1 MEKSDFFD
9 LIYIYKKGINYP
21 NSDEDMLKAV
31 KIRLYPN
38 KTQQS
43 YINQLLGCYRLVYN
57 KCLDKKK
64 TAYTTD
70 KSNYTL
76 THLGHYLHQD
86 LLKDPNFSF
95 LTEHNTKVL
104 KQSILNMLES
114 YKRFFVNGNGFPKF
128 KSKHDS
134 KQSCRFPEEAISS
147 LNDYES
153 GKLML
158 TKQLKDLHFRCSD
171 KYKTYLNKYK
181 SGIRSATLTRT
192 KSGNYFLSILV
203 DGSLDKVVDKP
214 VNDIVGIDLGIK
226 DFIVCSDGKTFENI
240 KIKRNNE
247 KMLVKLQRQ
256 LSKKTKGSNNRYKA
270 RIKLAKYQE
279 HLNNI
284 KEQYLH
290 QVTNQL
296 IDENQVISMES
307 LDVKNMLQNH
317 KLARSIQELSLYKFK
332 SMLIYKADWYGRYV
346 VEVDKWFPS
355 SKLCSV
361 CGYKKSDLTLS
372 DREWICPD
380 CGTHHNRDF
389 NAAQNIKKEGY
400 KILIGSRSPEFTLVD
415 NHNIDWMKQEEKITQ
430 TGKIV

>member
-1 MEKSDFFD
+1 
-9 LIYIYKKGINYP
+9 
-21 NSDEDMLKAV
+21 MLKAV

-57 KCLDKKK
+57 KCLDRKK
-64 TAYTTD
+64 TVYMTD

-76 THLGHYLHQD
+76 THLGHYLHQE
-86 LLKDPNFSF
+86 LTKDPNYSF

-114 YKRFFVNGNGFPKF
+114 YKRFFVNGSGFPKY

-134 KQSCRFPEEAISS
+134 KQSCRFPEEAISG

-158 TKQLKDLHFRCSD
+158 TKQLKDLHFRCSPE
-171 KYKTYLNKYK
+171 YKTYLNKHK
-181 SGIRSATLTRT
+181 ENIRSATLTKT
-192 KSGNYFLSILV
+192 KSGNYFLSILI
-203 DGSLDKVVDKP
+203 DGGMDKQVQTP

-226 DFIVCSDGKTFENI
+226 DFIVCSDGKTYDNI

-256 LSKKTKGSNNRYKA
+256 LSKKTNGSKNKNKA
-270 RIKLAKYQE
+270 RIRLAKYQE

-284 KEQYLH
+284 KENYLH

-296 IDENQVISMES
+296 INENQVISMES
-307 LDVKNMLQNH
+307 LDVKNMMSNH

-332 SMLIYKADWYGRYV
+332 SMLIYKSDWYGRYV

-361 CGYKKSDLTLS
+361 CGYKNKELTLS
-372 DREWICPD
+372 DRKWTCPD
-380 CGTHHNRDF
+380 CGTHHDRDF
-389 NAAQNIKKEGY
+389 NAAQNIKKEGQR
-400 KILIGSRSPEFTLVD
+400 IIGSRSPEFTLVD
-415 NHNIDWMKQEEKITQ
+415 NHNIDWLKQEEELIQ

>member
-1 MEKSDFFD
+1 MNNHPRLFK
-9 LIYIYKKGINYP
+9 Y
-21 NSDEDMLKAV
+21 MLKAI

-70 KSNYTL
+70 KTNLDLKAMGNYFHQEL
-76 THLGHYLHQD
+76 T
-86 LLKDPNFSF
+86 KDTNYQF

-104 KQSILNMLES
+104 KQSIMTLMES

-128 KSKHDS
+128 KSKHDN
-134 KQSCRFPEEAISS
+134 KQSCRFPEEAISN
-147 LNDYES
+147 LNDYET

-158 TKQLKDLHFRCSD
+158 TKQLKNLHFRCSD
-171 KYKTYLNKYK
+171 KYKSYLDKHK
-181 SGIRSATLTRT
+181 SGIRSATLTKT

-203 DGSLDKVVDKP
+203 DGSLDKQIDNP
-214 VNDIVGIDLGIK
+214 VNNIVGIDLGIK
-226 DFIVCSDGKTFENI
+226 DFIVTSEGKTYENI

-256 LSKKTKGSNNRYKA
+256 LSKKQKGSNNRYKA
-270 RIKLAKYQE
+270 RKRLAKYQE

-284 KEQYLH
+284 KESYLH
-290 QVTNQL
+290 RITNQL
-296 IDENQVISMES
+296 INENQVISMES
-307 LDVKNMLQNH
+307 LDVKNMMLNH
-317 KLARSIQELSLYKFK
+317 KLAKSIQELSLYKFK
-332 SMLIYKADWYGRYV
+332 SMLIYKAEWYGRYV

-355 SKLCSV
+355 SKLCNV
-361 CGYKKSDLTLS
+361 CGYKNSSLTLS
-372 DREWICPD
+372 DRQWTCPD

-389 NAAQNIKKEGY
+389 NAAQNIKKEGQ
-400 KILIGSRSPEFTLVD
+400 KILIGSRYPEFTLVD
-415 NHNIDWMKQEEKITQ
+415 NHNSDWLKQEEKLVQ

>member
-1 MEKSDFFD
+1 
-9 LIYIYKKGINYP
+9 
-21 NSDEDMLKAV
+21 MLNAI

-38 KTQQS
+38 KTQAN

-64 TAYTTD
+64 TAYVID
-70 KSNYTL
+70 KTNIGLNGLGNYFHQEL
-76 THLGHYLHQD
+76 T
-86 LLKDPNFSF
+86 KDPDYSF
-95 LTEHNTKVL
+95 LGEHNTKVL

-128 KSKHDS
+128 KSKHDN
-134 KQSCRFPEEAISS
+134 KQSCRFPEEAVSS
-147 LNDYES
+147 LNDYET

-171 KYKTYLNKYK
+171 KYKTYLNKHK

-203 DGSLDKVVDKP
+203 DGSLDKQVPSP
-214 VNDIVGIDLGIK
+214 VNDIVGVDLGIK
-226 DFIVCSDGKTFENI
+226 DFIVCSDGKTYGNI

-247 KMLVKLQRQ
+247 KMLVKLNRQ
-256 LSKKTKGSNNRYKA
+256 LSKKTNESKNKNKA
-270 RIKLAKYQE
+270 RIRLAKYQE

-296 IDENQVISMES
+296 INENQVISMES
-307 LDVKNMLQNH
+307 LDVKNMMSNH
-317 KLARSIQELSLYKFK
+317 KLARSIQELSLSHFK

-372 DREWICPD
+372 DREWICLN
-380 CGTHHNRDF
+380 CGTHHDRDF
-389 NAAQNIKKEGY
+389 NAAQNIKKEGQR
-400 KILIGSRSPEFTLVD
+400 ILIGSRSPEFTLVD
-415 NHNIDWMKQEEKITQ
+415 NHNTDWMKQEEKVTQ
-430 TGKIV
+430 V

>member
-1 MEKSDFFD
+1 
-9 LIYIYKKGINYP
+9 
-21 NSDEDMLKAV
+21 MLKAV

-43 YINQLLGCYRLVYN
+43 YISQLLGCYRLVYN

-64 TAYTTD
+64 TAYMTD
-70 KSNYTL
+70 KINLDLKAMGNYF
-76 THLGHYLHQD
+76 HQD
-86 LLKDPNFSF
+86 LTKDTNYSF

-104 KQSILNMLES
+104 KQSIMTLMES

-134 KQSCRFPEEAISS
+134 KQSCRFPEEAISG
-147 LNDYES
+147 LNDYDS

-171 KYKTYLNKYK
+171 KYKSYLNKHK
-181 SGIRSATLTRT
+181 TGIRSATLTRT

-203 DGSLDKVVDKP
+203 DGSLDKQVQSP

-226 DFIVCSDGKTFENI
+226 DFIVTSNGERFKNI
-240 KIKRNNE
+240 KIERNNE

-256 LSKKTKGSNNRYKA
+256 LSKKTNGSNNKNKA
-270 RIKLAKYQE
+270 RIRLAKYQE

-284 KEQYLH
+284 KENYLH

-296 IDENQVISMES
+296 INENQVISMES
-307 LDVKNMLQNH
+307 LDVKNMMSNH
-317 KLARSIQELSLYKFK
+317 KLARSIQELSLSHFK

-346 VEVDKWFPS
+346 VEIDKWFPS
-355 SKLCSV
+355 SKLCS
-361 CGYKKSDLTLS
+361 G
-372 DREWICPD
+372 WI
-380 CGTHHNRDF
+380 
-389 NAAQNIKKEGY
+389 
-400 KILIGSRSPEFTLVD
+400 
-415 NHNIDWMKQEEKITQ
+415 
-430 TGKIV
+430 

>member
-1 MEKSDFFD
+1 
-9 LIYIYKKGINYP
+9 
-21 NSDEDMLKAV
+21 
-31 KIRLYPN
+31 
-38 KTQQS
+38 
-43 YINQLLGCYRLVYN
+43 
-57 KCLDKKK
+57 
-64 TAYTTD
+64 
-70 KSNYTL
+70 
-76 THLGHYLHQD
+76 
-86 LLKDPNFSF
+86 
-95 LTEHNTKVL
+95 
-104 KQSILNMLES
+104 MLES

-400 KILIGSRSPEFTLVD
+400 KILIGIRSPEFTLVD

>member
-1 MEKSDFFD
+1 
-9 LIYIYKKGINYP
+9 
-21 NSDEDMLKAV
+21 MLKAV

-57 KCLDKKK
+57 KCLDRKK
-64 TAYTTD
+64 TAYMAD

-76 THLGHYLHQD
+76 THLGHYFHQE
-86 LLKDPNFSF
+86 LTKDPNYSF
-95 LTEHNTKVL
+95 LAEHNTKVL

-114 YKRFFVNGNGFPKF
+114 YKRFFVNGSGFPKF
-128 KSKHDS
+128 KSKHDN
-134 KQSCRFPEEAISS
+134 KQSCRFPEEAISG

-158 TKQLKDLHFRCSD
+158 TKQLKDLHFRCSNN
-171 KYKTYLNKYK
+171 YKTYLNKHK
-181 SGIRSATLTRT
+181 TGIRSATLTKT

-203 DGSLDKVVDKP
+203 DGSLDKQVQTP
-214 VNDIVGIDLGIK
+214 VNDIIGIDLGIK
-226 DFIVCSDGKTFENI
+226 DFIVCSNGKTYNNI

-247 KMLVKLQRQ
+247 KMLIKLNRQ
-256 LSKKTKGSNNRYKA
+256 LSKKINGSNNKNKA
-270 RIKLAKYQE
+270 RIRLARYQE

-284 KEQYLH
+284 KENYLH

-296 IDENQVISMES
+296 INENQVISMES
-307 LDVKNMLQNH
+307 LDVKNMMSNH
-317 KLARSIQELSLYKFK
+317 KLARSIQELSLYRFK
-332 SMLIYKADWYGRYV
+332 SMLIYKANWYDRYV

-361 CGYKKSDLTLS
+361 CGYKNVDLTLS
-372 DREWICPD
+372 DREWVCPE
-380 CGTHHNRDF
+380 CNTHHNRDF
-389 NAAQNIKKEGY
+389 NAAQNIKKEGN

-415 NHNIDWMKQEEKITQ
+415 SHNIDWLKQEEKLTNL
-430 TGKIV
+430 

>member
-1 MEKSDFFD
+1 
-9 LIYIYKKGINYP
+9 
-21 NSDEDMLKAV
+21 MLNAI

-38 KTQQS
+38 KTQAN

-64 TAYTTD
+64 TAYVID
-70 KSNYTL
+70 KTNIGLNGLGNYFHQEL
-76 THLGHYLHQD
+76 T
-86 LLKDPNFSF
+86 KDPDYSF
-95 LTEHNTKVL
+95 LGEHNTKVL

-128 KSKHDS
+128 KSKHDN
-134 KQSCRFPEEAISS
+134 KQSCRFPEEAVSS
-147 LNDYES
+147 LNDYET

-171 KYKTYLNKYK
+171 KYKTYLNKHK

-203 DGSLDKVVDKP
+203 DGSLDKQVPSP
-214 VNDIVGIDLGIK
+214 VNDIVGVDLGIK
-226 DFIVCSDGKTFENI
+226 DFIVCSDGKTYGNI

-247 KMLVKLQRQ
+247 KMLVKLNRQ
-256 LSKKTKGSNNRYKA
+256 LSKKTNGSKNKNKA
-270 RIKLAKYQE
+270 RIRLAKYQE

-296 IDENQVISMES
+296 INENQVISMES
-307 LDVKNMLQNH
+307 LDVKNMMSNH
-317 KLARSIQELSLYKFK
+317 KLARSIQELSLSHFK

-372 DREWICPD
+372 DREWICLN
-380 CGTHHNRDF
+380 CGTHHDRDF
-389 NAAQNIKKEGY
+389 NAAQNIKKEGQR
-400 KILIGSRSPEFTLVD
+400 ILIGSRSPEFTLVD
-415 NHNIDWMKQEEKITQ
+415 NHNTDWMKQEEKLIQ
-430 TGKIV
+430 V

>member
-1 MEKSDFFD
+1 MV
-9 LIYIYKKGINYP
+9 NHP
-21 NSDEDMLKAV
+21 NTNEYMLKAV

-57 KCLDKKK
+57 KCLDRKK
-64 TAYTTD
+64 TAYVTD
-70 KSNYTL
+70 KTNLDLKAMGNYF
-76 THLGHYLHQD
+76 HQD
-86 LLKDPNFSF
+86 LTKDSNYSF

-104 KQSILNMLES
+104 KQSIMTLMEA

-134 KQSCRFPEEAISS
+134 KQSCRFPEEAISG

-171 KYKTYLNKYK
+171 EYKTYLNKHK
-181 SGIRSATLTRT
+181 SGIRSATLTKT

-203 DGSLDKVVDKP
+203 DGSLDKQVQAP

-226 DFIVCSDGKTFENI
+226 DFIVCSDGKTYDNI

-247 KMLVKLQRQ
+247 KMLVKLNRQ
-256 LSKKTKGSNNRYKA
+256 LSKKTNGSKNKNKA

-284 KEQYLH
+284 KENYLH

-296 IDENQVISMES
+296 INENQVISMES
-307 LDVKNMLQNH
+307 LDVKNMMSNH
-317 KLARSIQELSLYKFK
+317 KLARSIQELSLYRFK
-332 SMLIYKADWYGRYV
+332 TMLIYKANWYGRYV

-355 SKLCSV
+355 SKLCNV
-361 CGYKKSDLTLS
+361 CGHKNVDLTLS
-372 DREWICPD
+372 DREWICPK
-380 CGTHHNRDF
+380 CGTHHDRDF
-389 NAAQNIKKEGY
+389 NASQNIEHEGQR
-400 KILIGSRSPEFTLVD
+400 IMGLSNDNPLTVGSRSPKFTLVD
-415 NHNIDWMKQEEKITQ
+415 NHNTDWMKQEEKLTNL
-430 TGKIV
+430 

>member
-1 MEKSDFFD
+1 
-9 LIYIYKKGINYP
+9 
-21 NSDEDMLKAV
+21 MLKAV

-57 KCLDKKK
+57 KCLDRKK
-64 TAYTTD
+64 TAYMVD

-76 THLGHYLHQD
+76 THLGHYLHQE
-86 LLKDPNFSF
+86 LTKDPDYSF

-104 KQSILNMLES
+104 KQAILNMLES
-114 YKRFFVNGNGFPKF
+114 YKRFFVNGSGFPKF
-128 KSKHDS
+128 KSKHDN
-134 KQSCRFPEEAISS
+134 KQSCRFPEEAISG

-171 KYKTYLNKYK
+171 EYKIYLNKHK
-181 SGIRSATLTRT
+181 TDIKSATLTKT

-203 DGSLDKVVDKP
+203 DGSLNKQIQAP

-226 DFIVCSDGKTFENI
+226 DFIVCSDGKTYDNI

-256 LSKKTKGSNNRYKA
+256 LSKKTNGSKNKNKA
-270 RIKLAKYQE
+270 RIRLAKYQE

-284 KEQYLH
+284 KENYLH
-290 QVTNQL
+290 RVTNQL
-296 IDENQVISMES
+296 INENQVISMEL
-307 LDVKNMLQNH
+307 LDVKNMMSNH
-317 KLARSIQELSLYKFK
+317 KLARSIQELSLYRFK
-332 SMLIYKADWYGRYV
+332 SMLIYKANWYDRYV

-361 CGYKKSDLTLS
+361 CGYKNVDLTIS
-372 DREWICPD
+372 DREWACPK
-380 CGTHHNRDF
+380 CGTHHDRDF
-389 NAAQNIKKEGY
+389 NASQNIEKEG
-400 KILIGSRSPEFTLVD
+400 KRIIGSRSPEFTLVD
-415 NHNIDWMKQEEKITQ
+415 NHNIDWKKQEEKVTQ
-430 TGKIV
+430 V

>member
-1 MEKSDFFD
+1 
-9 LIYIYKKGINYP
+9 
-21 NSDEDMLKAV
+21 MLKAV

-70 KSNYTL
+70 KTNIGLNGLGNYFHQEL
-76 THLGHYLHQD
+76 T
-86 LLKDPNFSF
+86 KDPAYLF

-114 YKRFFVNGNGFPKF
+114 YKRFFVNGSGFPKF

-134 KQSCRFPEEAISS
+134 KQSCRFPEEAISG
-147 LNDYES
+147 LNDYKS

-171 KYKTYLNKYK
+171 EYKAYLNKHK
-181 SGIRSATLTRT
+181 TGIRSATLTKT

-203 DGSLDKVVDKP
+203 DGSLDKVVSKP
-214 VNDIVGIDLGIK
+214 RNDIVGIDLGIK
-226 DFIVCSDGKTFENI
+226 DFIVCSDGKTYDNI

-247 KMLVKLQRQ
+247 KMLVKLNRQ
-256 LSKKTKGSNNRYKA
+256 LSKKTNGSNNKNKA
-270 RIKLAKYQE
+270 RIRLAKYQE

-284 KEQYLH
+284 KENYLH
-290 QVTNQL
+290 RVTNQL
-296 IDENQVISMES
+296 INENQVISMES
-307 LDVKNMLQNH
+307 LDVKNMMSNH
-317 KLARSIQELSLYKFK
+317 KLARSIQELSLYRFK
-332 SMLIYKADWYGRYV
+332 SMLIYKANWYGRYV

-361 CGYKKSDLTLS
+361 CGYKNVDLTLS
-372 DREWICPD
+372 DREWICPK

-389 NAAQNIKKEGY
+389 NASQNIEHEGQR
-400 KILIGSRSPEFTLVD
+400 IIGSRSPEFTLVD
-415 NHNIDWMKQEEKITQ
+415 NHNTDWMKQEEKLINL
-430 TGKIV
+430 

>member
-1 MEKSDFFD
+1 
-9 LIYIYKKGINYP
+9 
-21 NSDEDMLKAV
+21 MLKAV

-57 KCLDKKK
+57 KCLDRKK
-64 TAYTTD
+64 TAYMTD

-86 LLKDPNFSF
+86 LTKDPNYSF

-104 KQSILNMLES
+104 KQAILNMLES
-114 YKRFFVNGNGFPKF
+114 YKRFFINGSGFPKF

-134 KQSCRFPEEAISS
+134 KQSCRFPEEAISG

-171 KYKTYLNKYK
+171 KYKTYLNKHK
-181 SGIRSATLTRT
+181 NGIRSATLTKT

-203 DGSLDKVVDKP
+203 DGSLDKTIDTP
-214 VNDIVGIDLGIK
+214 VNDIIGIDLGIK
-226 DFIVCSDGKTFENI
+226 DFIVCSNGKTYDNI

-247 KMLVKLQRQ
+247 KMLVKLNRQ
-256 LSKKTKGSNNRYKA
+256 LSKKTNGSKNKNKA
-270 RIKLAKYQE
+270 RIRLAKYQE

-284 KEQYLH
+284 KENYLH
-290 QVTNQL
+290 QITNQL
-296 IDENQVISMES
+296 INENQVISMES
-307 LDVKNMLQNH
+307 LDVKNMMSNH
-317 KLARSIQELSLYKFK
+317 KLARSIQELSLYRFK
-332 SMLIYKADWYGRYV
+332 SMLIYKANWYDRYV

-361 CGYKKSDLTLS
+361 CGYKNVDLTLS
-372 DREWICPD
+372 DREWICPKCD
-380 CGTHHNRDF
+380 THHNRDF
-389 NAAQNIKKEGY
+389 NASMNIEKEGQR
-400 KILIGSRSPEFTLVD
+400 IIGSRSTEFTLVD
-415 NHNIDWMKQEEKITQ
+415 NHNIDWMKQEEKLTQ
-430 TGKIV
+430 V

>member
-1 MEKSDFFD
+1 
-9 LIYIYKKGINYP
+9 
-21 NSDEDMLKAV
+21 MLKAI

-64 TAYTTD
+64 TAYTSD
-70 KSNYTL
+70 KTNIGLNDLGNYFHQEL
-76 THLGHYLHQD
+76 T
-86 LLKDPNFSF
+86 KDPEYKF
-95 LTEHNTKVL
+95 LSEHNTKVL

-114 YKRFFVNGNGFPKF
+114 YKRFFINGSGFPKF
-128 KSKHDS
+128 KSKHDN

-147 LNDYES
+147 LNNYET

-171 KYKTYLNKYK
+171 KYKSYLNKHK
-181 SGIRSATLTRT
+181 TGIRSATLTRT

-203 DGSLDKVVDKP
+203 DGDLDKTISKP

-226 DFIVCSDGKTFENI
+226 DFIVCSDGKTFDNI

-256 LSKKTKGSNNRYKA
+256 LSKKQKGSNNRYKA
-270 RIKLAKYQE
+270 RVRLAKYQE

-284 KEQYLH
+284 KENYLH

-296 IDENQVISMES
+296 INENQVISMES
-307 LDVKNMLQNH
+307 LDVKNMMSNH
-317 KLARSIQELSLYKFK
+317 KLARSIQELSLYRFK
-332 SMLIYKADWYGRYV
+332 SMLIYKADWYKRYV

-361 CGYKKSDLTLS
+361 CGYKKTDLTLS
-372 DREWICPD
+372 DREWICPE

-389 NAAQNIKKEGY
+389 NAAQNIKKEGH

-415 NHNIDWMKQEEKITQ
+415 NHNTDWTKQEEKLTQ
-430 TGKIV
+430 M

>member
-1 MEKSDFFD
+1 MV
-9 LIYIYKKGINYP
+9 NHP
-21 NSDEDMLKAV
+21 NTNEYMLKAV

-57 KCLDKKK
+57 KCLDRKK
-64 TAYTTD
+64 TAYVTD
-70 KSNYTL
+70 KTNLDLKAMGNYF
-76 THLGHYLHQD
+76 HQD
-86 LLKDPNFSF
+86 LTKDSNYSF

-104 KQSILNMLES
+104 KQSIMTLMEA

-134 KQSCRFPEEAISS
+134 KQSCRFPEEAISG

-171 KYKTYLNKYK
+171 EYKTYLNKHK
-181 SGIRSATLTRT
+181 SGIRSATLTKT

-203 DGSLDKVVDKP
+203 DGSLDKQVQAP

-226 DFIVCSDGKTFENI
+226 DFIVCSDGKTYDNI

-247 KMLVKLQRQ
+247 KMLVKLNRQ
-256 LSKKTKGSNNRYKA
+256 LSKKTNGSKNKNKA

-284 KEQYLH
+284 KENYLH

-296 IDENQVISMES
+296 INENQVISMES
-307 LDVKNMLQNH
+307 LDVKNMMSNH
-317 KLARSIQELSLYKFK
+317 KLARSIQELSLYRFK
-332 SMLIYKADWYGRYV
+332 TMLIYKANWYGRYV

-361 CGYKKSDLTLS
+361 CGYKNVDLTLS
-372 DREWICPD
+372 DREWTCPKCD
-380 CGTHHNRDF
+380 THHNRDF
-389 NAAQNIKKEGY
+389 NASQNIEHEGQR
-400 KILIGSRSPEFTLVD
+400 IIGSRSPEFTLVD
-415 NHNIDWMKQEEKITQ
+415 NHNTDWMKQEEKLTNL
-430 TGKIV
+430 